1 MPKDDNA
8 GFLPDW
14 NKMSGADKIPASSEA
29 GGYRFHKMILI
40 LFAKDWPVKIWVDWV
55 IRQTQN
61 QLTMVRRS
69 HKV

>member
-29 GGYRFHKMILI
+29 GGVSISQDDI
-40 LFAKDWPVKIWVDWV
+40 DI
-55 IRQTQN
+55 
-61 QLTMVRRS
+61 VR
-69 HKV
+69 KGLAGKNLGGLGDTPNPKPIDDGTPQP